1 MRPQA
6 LDALTRFLYNLTM
19 TEGREPRD
27 VRLDWMIRARR
38 SEFALS
44 ASVPLW
50 AYAGPYPVATP
61 LDIDVHPG
69 IEVGITLS
77 GRVER
82 HFADYLLPGAPG
94 DVWLCAMWEPH
105 AWRVIEPGAERV
117 VLIFLPEFL
126 RDEMLGDLPWL
137 SLFTAP
143 PSQRPHVT
151 TPELRRAVLMT
162 GRKLYDDIVAK
173 QPGWQTAVRLGL
185 LRLLFD
191 LSRGWR
197 PPEEA
202 RAVPRAGNLNRIMP
216 ALTLLHARNAH
227 GLSLVEAAK
236 ACNLG
241 QTRFGTLF
249 RETMGLSFGQFRQRA
264 RLASAAR
271 LLLTT
276 DLTLDDIAAQLE
288 FTDSSH
294 LHRAFVKHYGST
306 PGQYRERH
314 R

>member
-1 MRPQA
+1 MIE
-6 LDALTRFLYNLTM
+6 D
-19 TEGREPRD
+19 RETGD
-27 VRLDWMIRARR
+27 TRLDWMVRARR
-38 SEFALS
+38 PEFALS

-50 AYAGPYPVATP
+50 AYAGPYSVATP
-61 LDIDVHPG
+61 SDIDVDVHPG

-77 GRVER
+77 GRTER

-105 AWRVIEPGAERV
+105 AWRVIEPGSERV

-151 TPELRRAVLMT
+151 TPELRRAVLTT
-162 GRKLYDDIVAK
+162 GRNLSDDILAK
-173 QPGWQTAVRLGL
+173 QPGWETAVRLGL

-202 RAVPRAGNLNRIMP
+202 LRATPRAGNLNRIMP
-216 ALTLLHARNAH
+216 ALTLLHERKSH
-227 GLSLVEAAK
+227 GLSLLEAAK
-236 ACNLG
+236 ACNLR
-241 QTRFGTLF
+241 QTRFGMLF
-249 RETMGLSFGQFRQRA
+249 RETMGLSFGHFRQRA

-276 DLTLDDIAAQLE
+276 NLTLDDIAAQLAY
-288 FTDSSH
+288 TDSSH
-294 LHRAFVKHYGST
+294 LHRTFAKHYGCT
-306 PGQYRERH
+306 PGQYRARH

>member
-1 MRPQA
+1 MSE
-6 LDALTRFLYNLTM
+6 D
-19 TEGREPRD
+19 RESRD
-27 VRLDWMIRARR
+27 IRLDWTIQARR
-38 SEFALS
+38 SESLRLS
-44 ASVPLW
+44 TSVPLW
-50 AYAGPYPVATP
+50 AYAGPYSTTAAV
-61 LDIDVHPG
+61 DIDVHPG
-69 IEVGITLS
+69 LEVGIMLS

-82 HFADYLLPGAPG
+82 HFADYQLPGDPG

-105 AWRVIEPGAERV
+105 VWRVMELGSERV

-143 PSQRPHVT
+143 PSQRPRVT
-151 TPELRRAVLMT
+151 TSELRRTVLAT
-162 GRKLYDDIVAK
+162 GRKLYEDVLAK
-173 QPGWQTAVRLGL
+173 QPGWETAVRLDL

-191 LSRGWR
+191 LSRGWQ
-197 PPEEA
+197 PPEDA
-202 RAVPRAGNLNRIMP
+202 RATPRASNLNRIMP

-227 GLSLVEAAK
+227 GLSLPEAAR
-236 ACNLG
+236 ACSLG
-241 QTRFGTLF
+241 QRRFSGLF
-249 RETMGLSFGQFRQRA
+249 RETMGLSFGRFRQRA

-276 DLTLDDIAAQLE
+276 DQTLDDIAARLE
-288 FTDSSH
+288 FTDASH
-294 LHRAFVKHYGST
+294 LLRAFVKHYGCT